1 MKEKLSAFMDNELDE
16 LGERGVLAAL
26 AEDPALRSAWERYHL
41 IRSALHEDL
50 EIMVAPTVAQRVA
63 ENIRELPAL
72 TNVNGARR
80 QTARFAGTFAIAAS
94 VAALA
99 IFGWPWLQAPTTVTP
114 PLAVQQPASVPVP
127 AKLAVRDSGSRWITD
142 HPEAENALNV
152 YLVEHNE
159 FAPASGIGGMMPY
172 VRVVGHGN
180 VK

>member
-16 LGERGVLAAL
+16 LGERRVLAAL
-26 AEDPALRSAWERYHL
+26 AEDPELRSTWERYHL

-80 QTARFAGTFAIAAS
+80 QAARFAGTFAIAAS

-99 IFGWPWLQAPTTVTP
+99 IFGWPWLQAPPTTTATP
-114 PLAVQQPASVPVP
+114 PLAVQQPAPVP

-172 VRVVGHGN
+172 VRVVGYDN
-180 VK
+180 AK